1 MYVYNLKNTGSHGVW
16 LEHWVSF
23 SSRQYDGW
31 SLGLTSLIATG
42 MLRCCAPIAPSGQWP
57 LATERMEAE
66 NTLPLR
72 MGSGPGRSSLPLR
85 MGADAYSLLLLRTNG
100 MDGVDATENELE

>member
-1 MYVYNLKNTGSHGVW
+1 MAGTLGLILLTVH
-16 LEHWVSF
+16 
-23 SSRQYDGW
+23 SSVCQYDGW

-42 MLRCCAPIAPSGQWP
+42 MLRCCAPIAPTGQWP
-57 LATERMEAE
+57 LPTERMESE

-72 MGSGPGRSSLPLR
+72 MGSGPSCSSLPLR

-100 MDGVDATENELE
+100 RMDSVDATENELE